1 MLPLRG
7 GDVTTVARFHPGA
20 RRLFFCRMKCKPSS
34 TSSQDITRVKVE
46 DESKTSDS
54 GPMMTST
61 FATSSNATG
70 PGTPGGGSV
79 KKKKTGVDRKY
90 VSIQCTG
97 YLKSWPCTKVG
108 LGSDFSDQE
117 SVDESSMSCLVA
129 VARLQPSFSASIEDC
144 VERGQRT
151 AHGVEFTSRHGT
163 DGKFSYV
170 DQRVTLILGYT
181 PQELLGTS
189 LYEHIQFDDIPAISE
204 CHRTVLRKPEEL
216 VTPFYRFKAKDGTFV
231 KLESK
236 WKQFRNPWTKE
247 IEYLI
252 SKNFLL
258 ISDEKIIPQ
267 MEGGSFMDSG
277 DLNFFS
283 KSCSSSAE
291 NSQRS
296 SPQGSEIQRVITN
309 YADAAKIGRKIADEA
324 REKRAE
330 DSGSSASNSP
340 MSVSAPSPQSY
351 LQRTVSTDQQEGS
364 SRQEQDRER
373 PKNGGSG
380 VIVKSKTPVTPA
392 TTSRTGL
399 GGRSGVGAAV
409 SLSEQILQGAAN
421 AKRNSPGTSSASS
434 EGNDDAAMAVIMSLL
449 EADAGLGGP
458 VDFSGLPWPL
468 P

>member
-1 MLPLRG
+1 MFVVDTASGRLLFVSESVRDTLNFTSQDLTGQSLFDILHPKDISKVKEQLTNIDSTPRERLIDSKTMLPLRG

-79 KKKKTGVDRKY
+79 KKKKTGVERKY

-97 YLKSWPCTKVG
+97 YLKSWPMTKVG
-108 LGSDFSDQE
+108 LGSDFSDTE
-117 SVDESSMSCLVA
+117 SVEDTSMSCLVA
-129 VARLQPSFSASIEDC
+129 VAKIQPSFSASIEDC
-144 VERGQRT
+144 IDRGQRT

-181 PQELLGTS
+181 PHELLGTS

-283 KSCSSSAE
+283 KSGSSSAD

-296 SPQGSEIQRVITN
+296 SPQGSEIQRVISN

-351 LQRTVSTDQQEGS
+351 LQRTVS
-364 SRQEQDRER
+364 
-373 PKNGGSG
+373 
-380 VIVKSKTPVTPA
+380 
-392 TTSRTGL
+392 
-399 GGRSGVGAAV
+399 
-409 SLSEQILQGAAN
+409 
-421 AKRNSPGTSSASS
+421 
-434 EGNDDAAMAVIMSLL
+434 
-449 EADAGLGGP
+449 
-458 VDFSGLPWPL
+458 
-468 P
+468 

>member
-1 MLPLRG
+1 M
-7 GDVTTVARFHPGA
+7 
-20 RRLFFCRMKCKPSS
+20 
-34 TSSQDITRVKVE
+34 
-46 DESKTSDS
+46 
-54 GPMMTST
+54 
-61 FATSSNATG
+61 
-70 PGTPGGGSV
+70 
-79 KKKKTGVDRKY
+79 
-90 VSIQCTG
+90 
-97 YLKSWPCTKVG
+97 
-108 LGSDFSDQE
+108 
-117 SVDESSMSCLVA
+117 
-129 VARLQPSFSASIEDC
+129 
-144 VERGQRT
+144 
-151 AHGVEFTSRHGT
+151 
-163 DGKFSYV
+163 
-170 DQRVTLILGYT
+170 TLILGYT

-258 ISDEKIIPQ
+258 ISDEKINPQ
-267 MEGGSFMDSG
+267 MEGGSFVDSG

-283 KSCSSSAE
+283 RSCSSSAE

-351 LQRTVSTDQQEGS
+351 LQRSVSTEQQEGAWPRHFIFS
-364 SRQEQDRER
+364 FLINNTQY
-373 PKNGGSG
+373 
-380 VIVKSKTPVTPA
+380 
-392 TTSRTGL
+392 
-399 GGRSGVGAAV
+399 
-409 SLSEQILQGAAN
+409 
-421 AKRNSPGTSSASS
+421 
-434 EGNDDAAMAVIMSLL
+434 LL
-449 EADAGLGGP
+449 YP
-458 VDFSGLPWPL
+458 
-468 P
+468 